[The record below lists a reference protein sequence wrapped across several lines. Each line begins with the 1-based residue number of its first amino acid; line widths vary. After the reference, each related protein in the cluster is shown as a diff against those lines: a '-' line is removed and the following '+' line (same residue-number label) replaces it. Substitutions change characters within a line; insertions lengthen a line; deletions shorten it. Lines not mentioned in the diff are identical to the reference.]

1 MSLNSIALYGFSEQ
15 PLKCHVNGKAAELK
29 QVECKPPNNKFC
41 NYIIDEEDKYVI
53 DPIYDYIGARGCW
66 CYEKQY

>member
-1 MSLNSIALYGFSEQ
+1 MSSN
-15 PLKCHVNGKAAELK
+15 NGNLENAQK
-29 QVECKPPNNKFC
+29 QVA
-41 NYIIDEEDKYVI
+41 YIIDEEDKYVI